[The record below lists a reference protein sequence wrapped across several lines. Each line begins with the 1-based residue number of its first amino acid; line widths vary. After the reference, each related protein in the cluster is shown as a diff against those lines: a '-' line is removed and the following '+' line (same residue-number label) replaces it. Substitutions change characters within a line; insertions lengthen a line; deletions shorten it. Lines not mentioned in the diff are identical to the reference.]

1 MKKEYLQLREKL
13 LFKTPAQEFKAAMEN
28 YRTELG
34 KEFNEAPVKRKEELA
49 NILSEITIDLQSY
62 LTRWHL
68 QKPGDE
74 KALTTEEIDAEAD
87 KNYALLTSLGYREKV
102 EKARTEVESI
112 RNSNLVKL
120 SQKAD
125 RGILNNRW
133 GNDYA
138 SGLTASLRKGGIMV
152 TTNPQLVNVARKDNP
167 KHWDKVRDELKAKYP
182 DKSPEELATLMT
194 MEVVLENC
202 REMRPIYEITKG
214 ELGYVSLQ
222 VNPKNYTDADGM
234 VNEAEFIYNQVAKAL
249 GGTPNMIFKVPAT
262 KAALDAVRRLT
273 KKGIGVNVT
282 VNFAAAQ
289 EIAFAEAIEEGNAKV
304 SVLTIMSGRLD
315 DPIRDELDKM

>member
-1 MKKEYLQLREKL
+1 MKKEHLELREKL
-13 LFKTPAQEFKAAMEN
+13 LFKTPAKQFEAAIEGYRKDFEQEYKKAFDNRKREMASIL
-28 YRTELG
+28 TEL
-34 KEFNEAPVKRKEELA
+34 
-49 NILSEITIDLQSY
+49 TIDLQSY
-62 LTRWHL
+62 LTRWNL
-68 QKPGDE
+68 QKPGDDN
-74 KALTTEEIDAEAD
+74 ALTTEQIDKEAD
-87 KNYALLTSLGYREKV
+87 KNYKLLATLGYSDKV
-102 EKARTEVESI
+102 EKAKKEVASI
-112 RNSNLVKL
+112 RKSNLVKM
-120 SQKAD
+120 SQMAD
-125 RGILNNRW
+125 KGILNNRW

-138 SGLTASLRKGGIMV
+138 SGLTASLRRGGIMV
-152 TTNPQLVNVARKDNP
+152 TTNPQLVNIARKDNP
-167 KHWDKVRDELKAKYP
+167 EHWDKVRDELKAKYP

-202 REMRPIYEITKG
+202 REMRPIYDITNG

-222 VNPKNYTDADGM
+222 VNPKNYTDAEGM
-234 VNEAEFIYNQVAKAL
+234 IKEAEFIYNEVAKAL

-262 KAALDAVRRLT
+262 KAALDAVRNLT